1 MPYEYPKFEYRRSP
15 DQDTVD
21 PVRYPVVISGAGP
34 VGLALAVDLALK
46 QVPVV
51 LLEAQ
56 DTISV
61 SSRAIGFAKR
71 TLEVCERLGLGRRL
85 LEKGVTWK
93 KGKVF
98 FGDDEVFYFDLLPE
112 EGHHFPAFIN
122 LQQYYLELYTIE
134 RA

>member
-1 MPYEYPKFEYRRSP
+1 MPDEYPKFEYGRSP
-15 DQDTVD
+15 YQDTED
-21 PVRYPVVISGAGP
+21 AVRYPLVISGAGP
-34 VGLALAVDLALK
+34 VGQALAVDLALK

-61 SSRAIGFAKR
+61 GSRSICFAKR

-85 LEKGVTWK
+85 LDKGVTWK

-98 FGDDEVFYFDLLPE
+98 FGDDEVF
-112 EGHHFPAFIN
+112 
-122 LQQYYLELYTIE
+122 
-134 RA
+134 

>member
-61 SSRAIGFAKR
+61 GSRAICFAKR

-122 LQQYYLELYTIE
+122 L
-134 RA
+134 